1 MQKIITS
8 RNAQI
13 LSTEEQVTRTCNCR
27 KSNPCPLEGNCLE
40 KNIVYNATVT
50 QENGTKDTYIGNTT
64 DFKKRLA
71 VHTQSFNSIQVSQ
84 TALSNHIHKLK
95 SKNIKYSV
103 TWKRIDRGFPFSPVT
118 NECHLCTKEKF
129 NILFQPEL
137 ATINSRSEMYASCA
151 HKKSVLLIPI
161 PRGRKKGPGWSPK
174 GLINFHHYLLNYLLW
189 FSCYNSPEESISLLE
204 TLSSEI

>member
-1 MQKIITS
+1 M
-8 RNAQI
+8 
-13 LSTEEQVTRTCNCR
+13 
-27 KSNPCPLEGNCLE
+27 
-40 KNIVYNATVT
+40 T

-64 DFKKRLA
+64 HFKKRLA

-118 NECHLCTKEKF
+118 NQCHLCTKEKF

-137 ATINSRSEMYASCA
+137 ATINSRNEMYASCA
-151 HKKSVLLIPI
+151 HKKSVLLIPK